1 MYFFERKPR
10 KKTFK
15 YVYWH
20 PLEAQY
26 GYFLAENRLRYRYQ
40 QYGKMLQG
48 YNTCSQHVKTS
59 CYFDGFNRARSRRFK
74 L

>member
-1 MYFFERKPR
+1 MYFVERKPR
-10 KKTFK
+10 KKYFR
-15 YVYWH
+15 YVNH
-20 PLEAQY
+20 LEAQY
-26 GYFLAENRLRYRYQ
+26 GDYFVEYILRYRYQ

-59 CYFDGFNRARSRRFK
+59 CYFDGFNRGHSNNFN